1 MTMTDEL
8 PKPVVDL
15 MAALKQ
21 SLEQTGKKPP
31 RRVEAQ
37 STVSVMPKKSAKK
50 RSKRVA

>member
-1 MTMTDEL
+1 MA
-8 PKPVVDL
+8 PVVDL

-31 RRVEAQ
+31 RRAEAE

-50 RSKRVA
+50 KSKRAA